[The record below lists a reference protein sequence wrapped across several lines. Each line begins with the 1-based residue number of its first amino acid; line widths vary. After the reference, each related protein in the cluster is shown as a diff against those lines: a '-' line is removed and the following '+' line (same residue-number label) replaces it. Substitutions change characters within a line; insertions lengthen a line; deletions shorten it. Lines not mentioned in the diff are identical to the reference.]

1 MIVAINMI
9 EDRVIPHLPEPG
21 AYRPHSFLL
30 ADSVFLTQQIG
41 FSYVTYETDIYSRG
55 IRGMV
60 IGKLNA
66 IKNMSEDELK
76 WFGGEILAVK
86 CADWIQEFCV
96 DELLDFYKI
105 SGDSNYDETSMFAPA
120 DCPEDLGFIK
130 WLEVEVSSRNWVKTP
145 TKEQDIRDYVA
156 ATYVYRGEK
165 EKFYEL
171 YRDYKDIIKKFD
183 LMVPLVERFEEVNC
197 EVK

>member
-1 MIVAINMI
+1 M
-9 EDRVIPHLPEPG
+9 
-21 AYRPHSFLL
+21 
-30 ADSVFLTQQIG
+30 
-41 FSYVTYETDIYSRG
+41 
-55 IRGMV
+55 

-120 DCPEDLGFIK
+120 DCPEELGFIK